1 MAAKSKLEK
10 GLELF
15 AKYQKEAGEAP
26 LDVTEIT
33 REATTEAEI
42 KEARAAAV
50 SSTEAVLKS
59 LHYPHSLMMKK
70 CEWCGFVFSTN
81 YCYVSLCSQS
91 CRKQYFFARY
101 GIRWNDLNG
110 PTYGE
115 YEAPQI
121 VDTKVSANLY
131 EWAKAYVADYE
142 KVSTTVNEPRD
153 DPKRATKQIIGID
166 EDGNT
171 TVQEVQTSGHVVRR
185 EFPGVPQSFESEVR
199 SLPARDLPDVSPQS
213 PSFPSASQPA
223 AAPAS
228 HLSSLLSEVDFAS
241 LDFDF

>member
-15 AKYQKEAGEAP
+15 AKYQKEAGETPVDFSDIAK
-26 LDVTEIT
+26 
-33 REATTEAEI
+33 EATTEAEI
-42 KEARAAAV
+42 KEARAASVA
-50 SSTEAVLKS
+50 STEAVLKS

-101 GIRWNDLNG
+101 GIRWNDLSG
-110 PTYGE
+110 PAFGE

-121 VDTKVSANLY
+121 VDPKVSASLY

-142 KVSTTVNEPRD
+142 NLSSTVNEPCE

-166 EDGNT
+166 DDGNT
-171 TVQEVQTSGHVVRR
+171 TIQEVQTSGHVVQR
-185 EFPGVPQSFESEVR
+185 EFPGVPLTPRSEVR
-199 SLPARDLPDVSPQS
+199 NLPARDLPDISPQS
-213 PSFPSASQPA
+213 PSSPSALLPGTPA
-223 AAPAS
+223 NR
-228 HLSSLLSEVDFAS
+228 LSSLLEEVDFAS
-241 LDFDF
+241 VDFDF